1 MTKLFAQFAA
11 LYALVHKHTRNE
23 IHQKWFKNTDF

>member
-11 LYALVHKHTRNE
+11 LYALVDKHTRNE
-23 IHQKWFKNTDF
+23 IHQK